1 MMKVRYAT
9 ISKIGR
15 RNKNEDAFRVVDM
28 PDAHRFM
35 GLICDGLGGHA
46 KGEVASETVAN
57 AIVEY
62 WKAHIQVPDSC
73 DKVTAACKHAY
84 RALDMRAYELGHC
97 VMGTT
102 LVMVSIENNM
112 MTVGHVGD
120 SRCYLMRPGEG
131 LVYQTRDHLK
141 NDYGWEVLDRCFFS
155 YHPEKVE
162 AEVKQFEV
170 KPGDR
175 ILLCSDGLYKS
186 MSHNTLKT
194 RLMDDKPLEDIINDY
209 DLLCEKHGDDNY
221 TAIIMEIQ

>member
-62 WKAHIQVPDSC
+62 WKAHIQVPDCC

-131 LVYQTRDHLK
+131 LVYQTRD
-141 NDYGWEVLDRCFFS
+141 RCFFS

-186 MSHNTLKT
+186 MSHNTLKM

>member
-1 MMKVRYAT
+1 MMRVRYAT

-15 RNKNEDAFRVVDM
+15 RNKNEDVFRVIDT

-35 GLICDGLGGHA
+35 GLVCDGLGGHA

-131 LVYQTRDHLK
+131 LAYQTRDHLK
-141 NDYGWEVLDRCFFS
+141 NDYGWEVLDRCLFS